1 MEREKV
7 QVGVIAYRNPNNR
20 NEFIRT
26 VPLYEVKTPEIE
38 AAEETVQT
46 DVAKVLAKMMKHY
59 VDGGGLKPQ

>member
-26 VPLYEVKTPEIE
+26 VPIYEEKTPEIE

-46 DVAKVLAKMMKHY
+46 DIAKFLAEKMKQY
-59 VDGGGLKPQ
+59 IDAGGLDPR

>member
-1 MEREKV
+1 MEQEKV
-7 QVGVIAYRNPNNR
+7 QVGVIAIRNPNNR

-26 VPLYEVKTPEIE
+26 VPIYEEKTPELK
-38 AAEETVQT
+38 AAEDAVLT